1 MVSTC
6 MDCVGVWRECH
17 GEARALKYIFQV
29 FSTVIPF
36 SMAKEK
42 KLLKVK
48 LFSMARGQPAK
59 IICYFDSHKKLLKI
73 TLFSATFKNNII
85 FSNFYVAVKNSI
97 TFGRLVSKPP
107 KLIMAAEKW
116 SISRIEDGIVLNEMS
131 VLEEMMVRSTRGEC
145 WDLESQRMGE
155 KKSSE
160 TK

>member
-1 MVSTC
+1 
-6 MDCVGVWRECH
+6 
-17 GEARALKYIFQV
+17 
-29 FSTVIPF
+29 
-36 SMAKEK
+36 
-42 KLLKVK
+42 
-48 LFSMARGQPAK
+48 
-59 IICYFDSHKKLLKI
+59 
-73 TLFSATFKNNII
+73 
-85 FSNFYVAVKNSI
+85 VAVKNSI

-131 VLEEMMVRSTRGEC
+131 VLEEMMGRSTRGEC